1 MDTRFSFSAIL
12 LAEMEFVCT
21 NSLLVTVSD
30 NNAPCTLST
39 INLRLSEKLL
49 FGCVIATSINFY
61 AIHKKLFTCYNEAIN
76 NKEAVAMEMTIG
88 KRIAALRREKNL
100 KQDDLAQMLEVSPQ
114 AVSKWENDQTCPD
127 ISLLP
132 KLAKILG
139 VSVDELLSGKQELQ
153 PVVTLVP
160 EDQRKDIKD
169 MMLRIVVDSADGDKV
184 RVNLPMA
191 LVQLAMEMGM
201 EMPQVSGND
210 ALKDIDWA
218 QVMELVRHGA
228 MGNLVEVESADGDIV
243 RIFVE

>member
-1 MDTRFSFSAIL
+1 
-12 LAEMEFVCT
+12 
-21 NSLLVTVSD
+21 
-30 NNAPCTLST
+30 
-39 INLRLSEKLL
+39 
-49 FGCVIATSINFY
+49 
-61 AIHKKLFTCYNEAIN
+61 
-76 NKEAVAMEMTIG
+76 MEMTIG

-153 PVVTLVP
+153 PVVTLAP

-169 MMLRIVVDSADGDKV
+169 MVLRIVVDSADGDKV

-201 EMPQVSGND
+201 EMPQISGNN

-228 MGNLVEVESADGDIV
+228 MGNLIEVESADGDIV